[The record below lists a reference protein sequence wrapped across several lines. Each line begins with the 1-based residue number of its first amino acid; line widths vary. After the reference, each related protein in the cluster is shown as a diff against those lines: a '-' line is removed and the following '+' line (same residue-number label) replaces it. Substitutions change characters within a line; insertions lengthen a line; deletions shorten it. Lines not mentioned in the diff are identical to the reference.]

1 MASPIAI
8 EGEQNQ
14 MDAPVAHT
22 ALGDLRGVWIDG
34 VAAFLGV
41 PYASPPVGLLRMAPA
56 APVQRWTGQRDATR
70 HGPIPPQLPSR
81 LSVIMGSSSPRPQDE
96 DCLTLTIRTP
106 AADKMARPVVVW
118 LHGGA
123 LLSGAGSLDMTDGS
137 QLAREGDI
145 VFVGV
150 NYRLGALGWLYQPGI
165 VDTEPGMSDV
175 IAALSWVRD
184 HITGFGGDPSR
195 VTLMGQ
201 SAGAD
206 IIARLLMMPDARA
219 LFGRAILQSPALGT
233 GFGFMTP
240 DVAARSGASFLRLL
254 DIDPHADDA
263 LKRLRAIDVPR
274 LLQAQGDLMRSTAR
288 FARSAP
294 PFRPLVPT
302 VMTLAEEF
310 AAIADGISGGTVG
323 IGKEILIG
331 ITADEGHAFFAADP
345 AMGNPLPEAVS
356 ERFGGEARLACYRA
370 RRPGATAM
378 DLLADLLT
386 VETFL
391 LPAMG
396 LAEAIAVRG
405 GSVRAYVFDWAPPA
419 SRFRSCHVIEL
430 PFVFGTYEHSNAP
443 MLAGGDPDQMRD
455 LSAAIRK
462 AWIAFVRDG
471 SPEHPMLPS
480 WPRYDVTRRPAM
492 RFGTRIG
499 IVSDPAGLAQSAF

>member
-1 MASPIAI
+1 M
-8 EGEQNQ
+8 E
-14 MDAPVAHT
+14 APVANT
-22 ALGDLRGVWIDG
+22 VLGDLQGAWIDG

-41 PYASPPVGLLRMAPA
+41 PYASPPVGPLRMAPA
-56 APVQRWTGQRDATR
+56 APVQPWNGQRDATR
-70 HGPIPPQLPSR
+70 HGPVPPQLPPR
-81 LSVIMGSSSPRPQDE
+81 LSAIIGNSSPRPQDE

-106 AADKMARPVVVW
+106 APDKKARPVIVW

-123 LLSGAGSLDMTDGS
+123 FLSGAGSLDMTDGS
-137 QLAREGDI
+137 RLAREGEV

-150 NYRLGALGWLYQPGI
+150 NYRLGALGWLHRPGI
-165 VDTEPGMSDV
+165 VDAEPGMSDI

-184 HITGFGGDPSR
+184 HIASFGGDSSR

-201 SAGAD
+201 SAGANV
-206 IIARLLMMPDARA
+206 IARLLMMPDARP

-233 GFGFMTP
+233 GFGFMTSE
-240 DVAARSGASFLRLL
+240 VAARSGTSFLRLL
-254 DIDPHADDA
+254 HIDPHADDA
-263 LKRLRAIDVPR
+263 LERLRAIEVPR
-274 LLQAQGDLMRSTAR
+274 LLKAQGDLMRSTAR

-310 AAIADGISGGTVG
+310 GAIADGIRNGTEVG
-323 IGKEILIG
+323 GKEILIG
-331 ITADEGHAFFAADP
+331 VTADEGHAFFAADP
-345 AMGNPLPEAVS
+345 AMENPPAEAVS
-356 ERFGGEARLACYRA
+356 ERFGGETRLARYRA

-386 VETFL
+386 DETFL

-405 GSVRAYVFDWAPPA
+405 GSVHAYIFDWAPPA

-443 MLAGGDPDQMRD
+443 MLAGGDPTQMGD
-455 LSAAIRK
+455 LSAAIRR

-471 SPEHPMLPS
+471 SPEHDMLPS
-480 WPRYDVTRRPAM
+480 WPRYEVTRRRAM
-492 RFGTRIG
+492 RFGMRIG
-499 IVSDPAGLAQSAF
+499 IVSDPAGMVEPA